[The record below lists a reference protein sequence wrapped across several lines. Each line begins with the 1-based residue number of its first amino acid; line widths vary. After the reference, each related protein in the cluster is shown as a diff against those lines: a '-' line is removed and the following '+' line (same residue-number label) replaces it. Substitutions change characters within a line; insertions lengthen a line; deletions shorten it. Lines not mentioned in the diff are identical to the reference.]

1 MRSTQAFACSPIS
14 PSIPARATNWRPTAS
29 YAGTDDGLA
38 TRNRRLQTLG
48 GRWLRAPAP
57 GAWDGE
63 LEAAAQWG
71 EVATAA
77 AEDGAVLDARA
88 QFFHA
93 ALGVTGGRPLGAPGG
108 GASRLRQRRRRPHG
122 QPLGSL

>member
-1 MRSTQAFACSPIS
+1 MLGAYLTQHS
-14 PSIPARATNWRPTAS
+14 RAGDQLEAYGFVLRER
-29 YAGTDDGLA
+29 DDGLA

-71 EVATAA
+71 EVRATAA

-88 QFFHA
+88 QFFTPPWA
-93 ALGVTGGRPLGAPGG
+93 LRGKALGTPGG
-108 GASRLRQRRRRPHG
+108 GASRLRQRRRRPNG
-122 QPLGSL
+122 QPVGSL